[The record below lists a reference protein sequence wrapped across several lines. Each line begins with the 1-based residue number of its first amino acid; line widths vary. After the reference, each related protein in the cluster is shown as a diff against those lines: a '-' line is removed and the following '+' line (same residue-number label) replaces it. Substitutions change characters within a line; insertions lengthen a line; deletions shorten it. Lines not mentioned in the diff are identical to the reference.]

1 MALDWLW
8 QMLETVQ
15 QLLAGRERQRVPVP
29 ARVRQA
35 PDSAQ
40 SLR

>member
-1 MALDWLW
+1 MALEWLW
-8 QMLETVQ
+8 QMLEAVQ
-15 QLLAGRERQRVPVP
+15 HVLVGRERQRVPVP